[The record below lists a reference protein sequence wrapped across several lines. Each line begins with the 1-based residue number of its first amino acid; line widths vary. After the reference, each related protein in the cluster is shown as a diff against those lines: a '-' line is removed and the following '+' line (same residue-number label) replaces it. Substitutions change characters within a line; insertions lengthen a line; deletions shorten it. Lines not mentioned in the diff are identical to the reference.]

1 MNKNIFIFLSNKLVS
16 VNTILPLMFELKN
29 KDIKTL
35 SAILEKHYTKEK
47 IKYNYTMLNK
57 SILEALS

>member
-1 MNKNIFIFLSNKLVS
+1 
-16 VNTILPLMFELKN
+16 MFELKN

>member
-1 MNKNIFIFLSNKLVS
+1 MFDKKNQ
-16 VNTILPLMFELKN
+16 
-29 KDIKTL
+29 DIKTL
-35 SAILEKHYTKEK
+35 YEILEKHYTKEK